1 VAWLLD
7 ASCVPTDVV
16 HSPVLTAEKTWSHNP
31 ARHFMRVARS
41 VRRDAIFRDL
51 FEKLERRAG

>member
-1 VAWLLD
+1 MLD
-7 ASCVPTDVV
+7 ASWVPSDVV
-16 HSPVLTAEKTWSHNP
+16 HSPVLTVEKTWSHDP
-31 ARHFMRVARS
+31 SRHFIRVARE